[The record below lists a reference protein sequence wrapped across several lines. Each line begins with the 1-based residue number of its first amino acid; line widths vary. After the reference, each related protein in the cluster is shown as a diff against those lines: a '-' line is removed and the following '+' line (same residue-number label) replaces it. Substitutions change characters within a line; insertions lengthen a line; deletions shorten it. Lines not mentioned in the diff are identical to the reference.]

1 MSFTPV
7 NTVNVAIDFGDGPS
21 PIGRL
26 AIRERKIY
34 FEYDRSFIA
43 RGLES
48 GLAELV
54 CHMKTGPVIE

>member
-7 NTVNVAIDFGDGPS
+7 NTVNVGIDFGDGPS

-43 RGLES
+43 CGLEIS
-48 GLAELV
+48 
-54 CHMKTGPVIE
+54 PVRLPLQPDI